1 MVVGIAPLRTRVM
14 DRPMGQDLDEA
25 TGMAAPTDMADGEM
39 AGMEVGLLGGHIPL
53 IHTYIAHHLQCIYSQ
68 FWLSQ

>member
-1 MVVGIAPLRTRVM
+1 
-14 DRPMGQDLDEA
+14 MGQDLDEA

-53 IHTYIAHHLQCIYSQ
+53 IHTYMAHHLQCI
-68 FWLSQ
+68 